1 MMPQWARALRPELNN
16 LLFGSVCMVVLAA
29 CTAAT
34 AFLVGP
40 ILQTMLGNSAQSPT
54 GFEGGLASTF
64 GRLLPHD
71 KSYALPMVLVAL
83 GLCKGAAYLGQFFSM
98 ARAGQRTASRLR
110 LATSAA
116 LVRAGPDYLLAQR
129 TGELLA
135 RLTMDISAVEMAV
148 TYALAAYVRDILTAL
163 FLVLLCIVLDWRLAL
178 VAFAGLPLAL
188 WPLGRL
194 MRGLRVRL
202 RQARQGQGLL
212 GHRLAEGLQGLPAIQ
227 VDRLEARERE
237 RFVRLSRRTLRRLLA
252 GAKLRA
258 LSGPLME
265 LLAVAGL
272 CVMLV
277 LASSLVA
284 RGALSPER
292 LTSFL
297 AAALMLAQP
306 IKSVGKVSQF
316 AIAGL
321 TAWRHLDELQEA
333 ARGSVLQHGD
343 SLQSADA
350 LRGAIEFREVFF
362 RYGPEQPDVLSG
374 LTLQLRRGERL
385 ALVGESGAGKST
397 AVALLLGLRRPTAG
411 IIAYDGRDTAGIDPE
426 SLRRQ
431 VAWMGQEPLCFDGT
445 AAENIALGDEHP
457 DPERLLAAARRGQSL
472 GFILRAGGF
481 DAQVGER
488 GRLLSGGERQRL
500 CIARA
505 LYLGAGVLVLDEPT
519 SQLDAENEQAL
530 EAALAELLANRTALV
545 IAHRLSTVRRC
556 DRVAVLRDGRIVQEG
571 PPQRLL
577 ESPGPFAELMSRQQ
591 WAVGS

>member
-1 MMPQWARALRPELNN
+1 
-16 LLFGSVCMVVLAA
+16 MVILSA

-40 ILQTMLGNSAQSPT
+40 ALQTLLGDSARAPT
-54 GFEGGLASTF
+54 AFEGVLDATL
-64 GRLLPHD
+64 GRVLP
-71 KSYALPMVLVAL
+71 SGGQFALPMILVVLGV
-83 GLCKGAAYLGQFFSM
+83 CKGAAYLGQFFAM

-135 RLTMDISAVEMAV
+135 RLTVDIAAVEMAV
-148 TYALAAYVRDILTAL
+148 TYALAAYVRDVLTAFL
-163 FLVLLCIVLDWRLAL
+163 LVLLCILLDWRLAL

-188 WPLGRL
+188 VPLGRL
-194 MRGLRVRL
+194 MRGLRIRL

-227 VDRLEARERE
+227 VDRLEAREQE

-252 GAKLRA
+252 GARLRA

-321 TAWRHLDELQEA
+321 TALRHLDELQDS
-333 ARGSVLQHGD
+333 ARDSVPKRHD
-343 SLQSADA
+343 SLRTVGA
-350 LRGAIEFREVFF
+350 LQRAIEFREVFF
-362 RYGPEQPDVLSG
+362 RYGPQQPDVLCG

-411 IIAYDGRDTAGIDPE
+411 TLAYDGQNTAGLDPD
-426 SLRRQ
+426 SVRRQ

-457 DPERLLAAARRGQSL
+457 DPERLLAAARRGQAWD
-472 GFILRAGGF
+472 FIERAGGF
-481 DAQVGER
+481 SAQVGER

-505 LYLGAGVLVLDEPT
+505 LYLDAGVLVLDEPT
-519 SQLDAENEQAL
+519 SHLDAENEQAL
-530 EAALAELLANRTALV
+530 EAALAELLENRTALV

-577 ESPGPFAELMSRQQ
+577 ESPGPFAELMGRQQ
-591 WAVGS
+591 WAVAS